1 MKTFFVNLLHLNIYI
16 INIIRKQKK
25 KKKKQISMDN

>member
-1 MKTFFVNLLHLNIYI
+1 MKTFFVNLLHFNIYI
-16 INIIRKQKK
+16 INIIQKQK

>member
-16 INIIRKQKK
+16 TNIIRKQKK
-25 KKKKQISMDN
+25 KKQISMDN

>member
-16 INIIRKQKK
+16 TNIIRKQKK
-25 KKKKQISMDN
+25 KKKQISMDN